1 MMKKRILLV
10 GCLLLA
16 MGARAEIRHRIAETD
31 TVYMYGIDYSG
42 VKAVGV
48 DESELRFVRVFEEIN
63 DLFLSQP
70 EKYDCGN
77 MINKTILVDIDP
89 ICRHNTAADYSGM
102 IQRRR
107 NFSSSVDVAAAVA
120 NYRLQETEGIGM
132 VFIAELLD
140 KGRGCAV
147 HQVVCFDIATREVL
161 FDRRVET
168 KAGGFGL
175 RNYWANAVYEVIR
188 RVRIA
193 E

>member
-1 MMKKRILLV
+1 MMMKHILLA

-16 MGARAEIRHRIAETD
+16 VGARAEARHRIAEAD
-31 TVYMYGIDYSG
+31 TVYMYGVDYSG

-48 DESELRFVRVFEEIN
+48 DESELRFVRTFEEIN
-63 DLFLSQP
+63 DLFLSQS
-70 EKYDCGN
+70 EKYDCGH

-102 IQRRR
+102 IQKRR
-107 NFSSSVDVAAAVA
+107 NVGASVDVAAAVA
-120 NYRLQETEGIGM
+120 SYRLQETEGVGM

-147 HQVVCFDIATREVL
+147 HHVVCFDIATREVL

-175 RNYWANAVYEVIR
+175 RNYWANTVYQVIR